1 MGKKIRKTLAK
12 FDLGH
17 QFGKKAGLP
26 DPSGDLFYGSERAL
40 TPAEQQAKDT
50 LAQQQALANQ
60 QAIIAQN
67 ATALQANS
75 ATDNTVTAIAG
86 GTADTADTGMDFKRK
101 RSGSISSQLG
111 I

>member
-1 MGKKIRKTLAK
+1 MGKRLKKTLVK

-26 DPSGDLFYGSERAL
+26 DPSGDLFYGSERTL

-67 ATALQANS
+67 ATSLQANS
-75 ATDNTVTAIAG
+75 AADNTVTAISGASADAMDS
-86 GTADTADTGMDFKRK
+86 GTDFKR
-101 RSGSISSQLG
+101 RRGGSVASQLG
-111 I
+111 V

>member
-1 MGKKIRKTLAK
+1 VGKKLKKTLVK

-17 QFGKKAGLP
+17 KFAKQAGLP
-26 DPSGDLFYGSERAL
+26 DPSGDAIYGSERAL

-50 LAQQQALANQ
+50 LKQQQALANQ

-86 GTADTADTGMDFKRK
+86 GTADSVDSPMDFKRR
-101 RSGSISSQLG
+101 RSSSVASTLG
-111 I
+111 V

>member
-1 MGKKIRKTLAK
+1 MGKKLKKTLVK

-17 QFGKKAGLP
+17 KFAKQAGLP
-26 DPSGDLFYGSERAL
+26 DPSGDAIYGKERAL

-50 LAQQQALANQ
+50 LKQQQALANQ

-67 ATALQANS
+67 AVALQANS
-75 ATDNTVTAIAG
+75 ATDNTVTAISG
-86 GTADTADTGMDFKRK
+86 GTADAMDVGTDLKRK
-101 RSGSISSQLG
+101 RGGSVSSQLG